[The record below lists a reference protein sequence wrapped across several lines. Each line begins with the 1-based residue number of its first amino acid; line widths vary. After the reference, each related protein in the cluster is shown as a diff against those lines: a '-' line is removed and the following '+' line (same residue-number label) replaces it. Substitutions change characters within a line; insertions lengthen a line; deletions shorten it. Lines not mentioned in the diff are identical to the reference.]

1 MKYTKFTGLQ
11 ADQVKAGVAGAVT
24 LSKGANYS
32 LTAAEKAAPAV
43 LCTMTAASKVLTLG
57 LANGQMMVVVN
68 AGGTNAFTV
77 KNVSGDTGT
86 SLAANASKALL
97 IIGSSTANAST
108 VIALN

>member
-11 ADQVKAGVAGAVT
+11 ADQVKGGVAGAVALT
-24 LSKGANYS
+24 KSASYS

-43 LCTMTAASKVLTLG
+43 IVTMSAASKVLTLG
-57 LANGQMMVVVN
+57 LADGQMMVVVN
-68 AGGTNAFTV
+68 AGATNAFTV

-97 IIGSSTANAST
+97 VIGNSTANAST